1 LTKKPFRRNNI
12 ALIGADMKKTALAL
26 TLIIVLSA
34 SIFYGLSVHSVK
46 ADYAPQTTYT
56 VNLSPNLEGGQ
67 WARDDVAY
75 SMTPMDSENSTM
87 VAGYTAS
94 FGAGGSD
101 VWLIK
106 LIQRLNVFPGMGS
119 YYRDGIE
126 WRKTYGG
133 AQDDGAKSVI
143 QASDGGY
150 ILAGYTKSYG
160 AGGFDMYLVK
170 VDSDGNLLWNRTYGG
185 SQDDGA
191 NCIVQTSD
199 GGYILA
205 GYTNSG
211 VQSQSAWLVKT
222 DSSGQEQWNRVVP
235 GIEAN
240 SISHTSDGG
249 YVLAT
254 KYFSGFELVKL
265 DSAGQVQWNQTY
277 TGPENSAAE
286 SAIQTS
292 DGGYAIAGWENASD
306 TSTSARLIKTDLS
319 GNVQWDQTYAG
330 LGAYALTQTSSGGYA
345 LTGDRAFLIVT
356 NSSGQVQ
363 WNRNYDA
370 LSEDNLQFTRT
381 YYVGEP
387 VPNQFVMVGTQQSY
401 GQILTGLDGMMIR
414 VTLRTVADTTPPKI
428 TVLSPEDKI
437 YTTSSVPLVFTVNKP
452 TLWIGYQIDNGWN
465 VTISG
470 NTTITLLDGW
480 HNITLYAADADYN
493 NGASETVHFS
503 NFAVDTVP
511 LNVTVHSI
519 QNVTYATQDLPLNF
533 TVGKPASWIAYSLD
547 GQANVTISQNTTL
560 TGLPS
565 GTHTLTVYAQ
575 DAIGLIEASNTIN
588 FGVTD
593 ISHEKQNTL
602 TSTPTVDLTIISTAA
617 TVAVAVAVATA
628 GLLVYFKKRKRS

>member
-1 LTKKPFRRNNI
+1 MVLVKRK
-12 ALIGADMKKTALAL
+12 ALAL
-26 TLIIVLSA
+26 TFILALLISAAAGTQLVHFSSANYVPQLS
-34 SIFYGLSVHSVK
+34 STL
-46 ADYAPQTTYT
+46 
-56 VNLSPNLEGGQ
+56 NLSGGDGAN

-75 SMTPMDSENSTM
+75 SMAQINGENSTIL
-87 VAGYTAS
+87 AGYTTS
-94 FGAGGSD
+94 SGAGGSD
-101 VWLIK
+101 IWLVK
-106 LIQRLNVFPGMGS
+106 VTQRLNVFQGLGS
-119 YYRDGIE
+119 YYMDAVE

-143 QASDGGY
+143 QAGDGNY
-150 ILAGYTKSYG
+150 VLAGYTKSYG

-199 GGYILA
+199 GGYVLA

-211 VQSQSAWLVKT
+211 VQSQNAWLVKT

-240 SISHTSDGG
+240 SITHTSDDG

-254 KYFSGFELVKL
+254 KYFTGFELVKL
-265 DSAGQVQWNQTY
+265 DSSGQVQWNQTY
-277 TGPENSAAE
+277 TGPDNSAAE
-286 SAIQTS
+286 SAIQTN
-292 DGGYAIAGWENASD
+292 DGGYAIAGWENASG
-306 TSTSARLIKTDLS
+306 TSTSARLIKTDSS

-330 LGAYALTQTSSGGYA
+330 LGAYALTQTSNGGYA
-345 LTGDRAFLIVT
+345 LTGDRAFLIIT
-356 NSSGQVQ
+356 NSSGHVQ

-387 VPNQFVMVGTQQSY
+387 SPNQFVMAGTQQSY
-401 GQILTGLDGMMIR
+401 GQILTGLDGMMVR
-414 VTLRTVADTTPPKI
+414 VTLRNVADTTPPKI

-437 YTTSSVPLVFTVNKP
+437 YTASDVPLVFTVNKP
-452 TLWIGYQIDNGWN
+452 TLWIGYQIDSGRN

-511 LNVTVHSI
+511 LNVAIHSI
-519 QNVTYATQDLPLNF
+519 QNVTYTTKDLPLNF
-533 TVGKPASWIAYSLD
+533 TVGKPVSWTAYSLD

-565 GTHTLTVYAQ
+565 GAHTLTVYAQ

-588 FGVTD
+588 FDVADTPP
-593 ISHEKQNTL
+593 EKPNTL
-602 TSTPTVDLTIISTAA
+602 TPAVDLTMISTAA
-617 TVAVAVAVATA
+617 AVVAVAAAAT
-628 GLLVYFKKRKRS
+628 GLLVYFKKHKTVN

>member
-1 LTKKPFRRNNI
+1 
-12 ALIGADMKKTALAL
+12 MKKTAVAL
-26 TLIIVLSA
+26 TLIVVLSV
-34 SIFYGLSVHSVK
+34 SIFYGLNIHSVK
-46 ADYAPQTTYT
+46 ADYVPQLSSTL
-56 VNLSPNLEGGQ
+56 NLSGGDGAN

-75 SMTPMDSENSTM
+75 SMTQINGENSTIL
-87 VAGYTAS
+87 AGYTTS
-94 FGAGGSD
+94 SGAGGSD
-101 VWLIK
+101 IWLVK
-106 LIQRLNVFPGMGS
+106 VTQRLNVFPGLGS
-119 YYRDGIE
+119 YYMDAVE

-133 AQDDGAKSVI
+133 AQDDGAKSVV
-143 QASDGGY
+143 QAGDGNY
-150 ILAGYTKSYG
+150 VLAGYTKSYG

-170 VDSDGNLLWNRTYGG
+170 VDSDGNLLWNLTYGG
-185 SQDDGA
+185 SQDDEA

-199 GGYILA
+199 EGYVLA

-222 DSSGQEQWNRVVP
+222 DSSGQEQWNQVVP

-254 KYFSGFELVKL
+254 KYFTGFELVKL
-265 DSAGQVQWNQTY
+265 DSSGQVQWNQTY
-277 TGPENSAAE
+277 TGPDNSAAE
-286 SAIQTS
+286 SAIQTN
-292 DGGYAIAGWENASD
+292 DGGYAIAGWENASE
-306 TSTSARLIKTDLS
+306 TSTSARLIKTDSS

-330 LGAYALTQTSSGGYA
+330 LGAYALTQTSNGGYA
-345 LTGDRAFLIVT
+345 LTGDRAFLIIT
-356 NSSGQVQ
+356 NSSGYVQ
-363 WNRNYDA
+363 WNRNYDS
-370 LSEDNLQFTRT
+370 LSEDNLHFTRT

-387 VPNQFVMVGTQQSY
+387 IPDQFVMAGTQQSY

-414 VTLRTVADTTPPKI
+414 ITLRNVADTTPPKI

-437 YTTSSVPLVFTVNKP
+437 YTTSNVPLVFTVNKP
-452 TLWIGYQIDNGWN
+452 TLWIGYQIDSGRN

-511 LNVTVHSI
+511 LNVTVHSL
-519 QNVTYATQDLPLNF
+519 QNVTYTTQDLPLNF
-533 TVGKPASWIAYSLD
+533 SVGKPVSWIAYSLD

-565 GTHTLTVYAQ
+565 GAHTLTVYAQ
-575 DAIGLIEASNTIN
+575 DAIGLIEASNAIN
-588 FGVTD
+588 FGVADTPPEY
-593 ISHEKQNTL
+593 SNTL
-602 TSTPTVDLTIISTAA
+602 TPAVDLAMISTA
-617 TVAVAVAVATA
+617 VAVVAVVAAAA
-628 GLLVYFKKRKRS
+628 GLLVYFKKCKRE